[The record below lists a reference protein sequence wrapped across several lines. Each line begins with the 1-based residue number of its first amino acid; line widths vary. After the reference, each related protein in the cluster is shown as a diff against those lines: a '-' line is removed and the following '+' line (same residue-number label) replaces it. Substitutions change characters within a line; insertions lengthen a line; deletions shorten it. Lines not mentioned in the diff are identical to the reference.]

1 MAPFD
6 HAFGLSA
13 VILGLGLAEMA
24 LRLQQ
29 VVFAGKRVKWA
40 IEPLLFAAIVF
51 CVIVL
56 LWFGAWQD
64 HTVKSFTLHTV
75 ALRTLADILPVMAAA
90 AAFPK
95 VPDKGEVDL
104 YAYYD
109 GSRRFLF
116 GTLGLGLVVD
126 GLLTLMRQSES
137 IHGVDGWLKAII
149 LTVPYYGLGPYFLMM
164 FVRWRWLNILA
175 LAFVL
180 VGVVTYTSGLT
191 LRD

>member
-1 MAPFD
+1 
-6 HAFGLSA
+6 
-13 VILGLGLAEMA
+13 
-24 LRLQQ
+24 
-29 VVFAGKRVKWA
+29 VFAGKRVKWA
-40 IEPLLFAAIVF
+40 IEPLLFAGIVF
-51 CVIVL
+51 FVIVL
-56 LWFGAWQD
+56 LWLSAWQD
-64 HTVKSFTLHTV
+64 HAVKSFTMGTV

-126 GLLTLMRQSES
+126 RFLDLMRQSES
-137 IHGVDGWLKAII
+137 IHGIDGWLKAII
-149 LTVPYYGLGPYFLMM
+149 LTAPFYGLGPYILMM
-164 FVRWRWLNILA
+164 FVRWRWLNILG

-180 VGVVTYTSGLT
+180 VGVVTYISGLT

>member
-1 MAPFD
+1 MGLFD

-40 IEPLLFAAIVF
+40 IEPLMFAAIVF
-51 CVIVL
+51 FVIVL
-56 LWFGAWQD
+56 LWLSAWQD
-64 HTVKSFTLHTV
+64 HAVKSFTMGTV
-75 ALRTLADILPVMAAA
+75 ALHTLAVILPVMAAA
-90 AAFPK
+90 AAYPK

-116 GTLGLGLVVD
+116 GTLGLGLFID
-126 GLLTLMRQSES
+126 WILRLAGQSES
-137 IHGVDGWLKAII
+137 VHGVDGWLKTII
-149 LTVPYYGLGPYFLMM
+149 LTFPYNGLVPYTLMM
-164 FVRWRWLNILA
+164 FVRWRWLNILT

-180 VGVVTYTSGLT
+180 VGIITYISGLT
-191 LRD
+191 LTD